1 MESPE
6 AEGDSHHRNPQQINQ
21 AFRRARARI
30 GGCGAFLLA
39 GLVAVAVLLSLL
51 PSDLPQPAIL
61 FGLLLFAGLGLGG
74 LAWLARPEQEKRG
87 VEAAVSERVA
97 CPNCGYLNSRSRV
110 TCKRCRS
117 RIRGESEDS
126 AAPEPLPCPQ
136 CGYVNPR
143 SRVTC
148 KQCGV
153 NLVAASAQGS
163 FADFLTLGKRTP
175 PPDEGAS

>member
-1 MESPE
+1 
-6 AEGDSHHRNPQQINQ
+6 
-21 AFRRARARI
+21 
-30 GGCGAFLLA
+30 
-39 GLVAVAVLLSLL
+39 
-51 PSDLPQPAIL
+51 LPQPAIL
-61 FGLLLFAGLGLGG
+61 FGLLIFGGLGLGG

-97 CPNCGYLNSRSRV
+97 CPNCGYLNSRSRI
-110 TCKRCRS
+110 TCKQCRS
-117 RIRGESEDS
+117 RLRDGNEDS
-126 AAPEPLPCPQ
+126 AVPEPLPCPQ
-136 CGYVNPR
+136 CGYANPR

-175 PPDEGAS
+175 PPDEGANPRSKESS